1 MSHHSTKN
9 NIKNILAETL
19 SSLGIIN
26 ACIIIE
32 YPDNQNHGHYS
43 SPIAM
48 SLARD
53 LKKNPRVIAEEIHTL
68 IKDNKMF
75 DKVEIAGAGF
85 LNFFLSESYL
95 QSKLSQIL
103 TDSCFGKNKSLA
115 NQNILLEYISANPT
129 GPLHIGHGRWAAVG
143 DSLSR
148 LLKFSGAMVF
158 REFYV
163 NDAGVQIAHLRASV
177 EALQQGKEVP
187 EDGYRGSYV
196 QALAE
201 EVSKTGIAP
210 EILMQD
216 SQRQTLIA
224 FRTEFD
230 QWFSEKSLHIDN
242 TMATT
247 FTELE
252 QKKSTYL
259 QDGALWFES
268 TEYSKDD
275 KDRVIVKSDGDF
287 TYFAS
292 DIAYHRNKIQ
302 RGFPIL
308 INILGFDHHGYVE
321 RIKAAVKVLGGDLT
335 VLLGQMVNLFRNNEP
350 VRMSKRTGDMIT
362 LDEVI
367 EEIGTDATRYLLL
380 RRPMNSTVDFD
391 LEIAKTSSNDN
402 PVFYIQYAHARIA
415 SILRNTTKKAEFIS
429 FAHHDEKSLLLEII
443 KFEDLILD
451 LAHTYELN
459 KIPNYL
465 EGLAGIFHRFY
476 RNCRIIDDTQ
486 ESSRLAICQATK
498 NIIRQGLELLGVSA
512 PEIMKGVPNN
522 EA

>member
-32 YPDNQNHGHYS
+32 YPDNQDHGHYS

-259 QDGALWFES
+259 QDGALCFAS
-268 TEYSKDD
+268 TE
-275 KDRVIVKSDGDF
+275 
-287 TYFAS
+287 
-292 DIAYHRNKIQ
+292 
-302 RGFPIL
+302 
-308 INILGFDHHGYVE
+308 
-321 RIKAAVKVLGGDLT
+321 
-335 VLLGQMVNLFRNNEP
+335 
-350 VRMSKRTGDMIT
+350 
-362 LDEVI
+362 
-367 EEIGTDATRYLLL
+367 
-380 RRPMNSTVDFD
+380 
-391 LEIAKTSSNDN
+391 
-402 PVFYIQYAHARIA
+402 
-415 SILRNTTKKAEFIS
+415 
-429 FAHHDEKSLLLEII
+429 
-443 KFEDLILD
+443 
-451 LAHTYELN
+451 
-459 KIPNYL
+459 
-465 EGLAGIFHRFY
+465 
-476 RNCRIIDDTQ
+476 
-486 ESSRLAICQATK
+486 
-498 NIIRQGLELLGVSA
+498 
-512 PEIMKGVPNN
+512 
-522 EA
+522 